1 MPQLFKLF
9 WQYVKEQYFPLRRKK
24 SKEEDRDIDL
34 ILQGSLTPTADGPAQ
49 TVCDESEF
57 SCPEDETMT
66 RIRVEFDEVDLGATT
81 TAPEVE
87 FEICGISECAS
98 PTPSTATPR
107 TPLSKSPSFFG
118 APPTMNQAAHNAAA
132 TMKKDEDEYGNERA
146 DTMLEKSRLQAL
158 IKPILLT
165 VVLLGPARRSNSQP
179 TRGSA
184 ISRCSAHH
192 RTWMLPRQRWE
203 AVSGGVCKCGQGCEL
218 TLVPLLARVDDQVGS
233 LAFQT
238 EVPAELANDLPRHAF
253 WDAQCK

>member
-1 MPQLFKLF
+1 MILPQLFKLF

-165 VVLLGPARRSNSQP
+165 VVF
-179 TRGSA
+179 
-184 ISRCSAHH
+184 
-192 RTWMLPRQRWE
+192 
-203 AVSGGVCKCGQGCEL
+203 
-218 TLVPLLARVDDQVGS
+218 LLACG
-233 LAFQT
+233 LLYT
-238 EVPAELANDLPRHAF
+238 EAEGWDFGVACYF
-253 WDAQCK
+253 WFITFSTIGEEPPVRSHSRRLRSFATCSRRL